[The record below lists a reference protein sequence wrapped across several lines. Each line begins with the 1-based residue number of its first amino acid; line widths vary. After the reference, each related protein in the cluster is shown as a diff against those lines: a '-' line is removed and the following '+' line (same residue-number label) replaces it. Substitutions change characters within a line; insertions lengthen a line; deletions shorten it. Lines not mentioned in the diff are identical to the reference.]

1 MPIQPIVGRE
11 YECLN
16 GNKASVKMRLDK
28 PDVHGV
34 LFVGS
39 VRLNGDDQMAGWR
52 NNGVCPANEQFT
64 LDSLWP
70 IDDSR
75 QYTVIKRMDDGVYR
89 SMCTYYAELGS
100 LKHDNPD
107 AKYALKLERDNQGLP
122 TCELINLEQ
131 VE

>member
-1 MPIQPIVGRE
+1 MPIQPQVGRD
-11 YECLN
+11 YETN
-16 GNKASVKMRLDK
+16 SGNRATVKLKLDK
-28 PDVHGV
+28 PDKDGV
-34 LFVGS
+34 QFIGV
-39 VRLNGDDQMAGWR
+39 VKLNGDDEMAGWR
-52 NNGVCPANEQFT
+52 NNGSCPANAQFT

-75 QYTVIKRMDDGVYR
+75 QYTVIRRMDDGVYR

-100 LKHDNPD
+100 LKHDNQD

-122 TCELINLEQ
+122 TCELIKLEQ